1 MRPVCDEADRYEDSA
16 EIGQSDGPGAGPS
29 RETPLTGA
37 ASHIL
42 IADDNP
48 TNRKLLRAIL
58 EAGGYHVTEAPD
70 GEEALRVLEGVKIDA
85 IISDVLMPRMD
96 GYRFCHEVRKHPKF
110 STLPFLF
117 LTATY
122 TSRGD
127 VELALELGADR
138 ILTNPLSS

>member
-16 EIGQSDGPGAGPS
+16 EIGQSDGPGTGPS

-58 EAGGYHVTEAPD
+58 EAGGYHFTEAP
-70 GEEALRVLEGVKIDA
+70 EVEKALKVLERFKTDA
-85 IISDVLMPRMD
+85 IISAVMMPRMD
-96 GYRFCHEVRKHPKF
+96 GCRFSHEVRKLPKF

-117 LTATY
+117 
-122 TSRGD
+122 
-127 VELALELGADR
+127 
-138 ILTNPLSS
+138 